1 VWDSGV
7 SCMYVFTT
15 RRRVV
20 GGRQVYRK
28 SCVGERM
35 RVCVFFS
42 SILFTKETYIMGAME
57 CRRKE
62 GRKEGRKED
71 GKKGDGNPNEEKKRE
86 IRHVKN
92 ERAVNFA
99 FQP

>member
-1 VWDSGV
+1 
-7 SCMYVFTT
+7 
-15 RRRVV
+15 
-20 GGRQVYRK
+20 
-28 SCVGERM
+28 M

-42 SILFTKETYIMGAME
+42 SILFTKETYIMGVME
-57 CRRKE
+57 CRR
-62 GRKEGRKED
+62 RKM

>member
-1 VWDSGV
+1 
-7 SCMYVFTT
+7 M
-15 RRRVV
+15 
-20 GGRQVYRK
+20 Q
-28 SCVGERM
+28 
-35 RVCVFFS
+35 
-42 SILFTKETYIMGAME
+42 
-57 CRRKE
+57 KE
-62 GRKEGRKED
+62 GRKM